1 MKKSAR
7 LVLLF
12 LGLGLSSLGSAE
24 SVQKPLDGKEYE
36 LVIPEQPTQVEDGK
50 VEVVEIFWYGCPHC
64 YDFEPYLE
72 KWLSALPPYAE
83 FRRLPA
89 SFNDRWLLHARAFY
103 AAESLHVLDKVHH
116 PLFEALTKDQK
127 RFDTEDNLA
136 AFFAEH
142 GVDEA
147 QFRQTFNSFAVDA
160 KVKQSSQMVRN
171 YGING
176 VPAVIVNGKYRTAAS
191 LTTGGYPALLEVID
205 QLIEKER
212 AGAE

>member
-12 LGLGLSSLGSAE
+12 LGLGLSSLVSAGSE
-24 SVQKPLDGKEYE
+24 QKPLEGKEYE

-50 VEVVEIFWYGCPHC
+50 VEVVEIFWYGCSHC

-89 SFNDRWLLHARAFY
+89 VFNARWLVHARAFY
-103 AAESLHVLDKVHH
+103 TAQALQVLERVHK
-116 PLFEALTKDQK
+116 PFFEALNKERK
-127 RFDTEDNLA
+127 RLDTEDDLA
-136 AFFAEH
+136 AFFTQH
-142 GVDEA
+142 GVNEA

-160 KVKQSSQMVRN
+160 KVKQSLQMVRN
-171 YGING
+171 YGVTG
-176 VPAVIVNGKYRTAAS
+176 VPAVVVNGKYRTAAS
-191 LTTGGYPALLEVID
+191 LTGGYPALLEVID

>member
-1 MKKSAR
+1 MKKSVR

-12 LGLGLSSLGSAE
+12 LGVGLSSILLAGSE
-24 SVQKPLDGKEYE
+24 QKPREGKEYE
-36 LVIPEQPTQVEDGK
+36 LVIPEQPTQVEGGK

-72 KWLSALPPYAE
+72 KWLSELPPYAA

-89 SFNDRWLLHARAFY
+89 SFNARWLVHARAFY
-103 AAESLHVLDKVHH
+103 TAESLHVLDRVHQ

-127 RFDTEDNLA
+127 RFDTENDLA
-136 AFFAEH
+136 AFFTQH

-147 QFRQTFNSFAVDA
+147 QFRQTFTSFAVDA

-171 YGING
+171 YGITG

-191 LTTGGYPALLEVID
+191 LTGSYPALLQVVD
-205 QLIEKER
+205 LLIEKER
-212 AGAE
+212 VRAE

>member
-1 MKKSAR
+1 MKKST

-12 LGLGLSSLGSAE
+12 LGLGLSSLESAGSE
-24 SVQKPLDGKEYE
+24 QKPLDGKEYE

-89 SFNDRWLLHARAFY
+89 VFNDRWSVHARAFY

-127 RFDTEDNLA
+127 RFDTEDDLA

-142 GVDEA
+142 GVNEA

-171 YGING
+171 YGITG

-191 LTTGGYPALLEVID
+191 LTGGYPALLQAVD

-212 AGAE
+212 VGAE

>member
-1 MKKSAR
+1 MKKSVR

-12 LGLGLSSLGSAE
+12 LGVGVSSILLAGSE
-24 SVQKPLDGKEYE
+24 QKPREGKEYE
-36 LVIPEQPTQVEDGK
+36 LVIPEQPTQVEGGK

-64 YDFEPYLE
+64 YDLEPYLE
-72 KWLSALPPYAE
+72 KWLSALPPHAA

-89 SFNDRWLLHARAFY
+89 SFNARWLLHARAFY
-103 AAESLHVLDKVHH
+103 TAESLHVLDKVHQ
-116 PLFEALTKDQK
+116 PLFEALTKDK
-127 RFDTEDNLA
+127 HFDTEDDLA

-147 QFRQTFNSFAVDA
+147 PFRQTFNSFAVDA

-171 YGING
+171 YGITG
-176 VPAVIVNGKYRTAAS
+176 VPAIIVNGKYRTSAS
-191 LTTGGYPALLEVID
+191 LTGSYSALLQVVD

-212 AGAE
+212 VGSE